1 MRQDS
6 DNCCVA
12 EVGPRAARRGS
23 TPRAPPGN
31 SNLPLPPA
39 GEPLPASE
47 TWRRVGR
54 YAEPQGSKSAPP
66 TARTTARAG
75 IGTQRRPGRA
85 IPAGPL
91 SRRTGTAAR
100 AAAAQVGKRCQ
111 LSNRTCH
118 GYIIAR
124 TYDNVRAL
132 PGLPFPRFSRRAGE
146 EATQVIPINQ
156 QARRLVA
163 GHDLDGL
170 RS

>member
-1 MRQDS
+1 MDLLDLHDLLMRQDS

-23 TPRAPPGN
+23 TPGAPPGN

-39 GEPLPASE
+39 AEPLPASE
-47 TWRRVGR
+47 TWQRVGR
-54 YAEPQGSKSAPP
+54 YPEPQGSKSAPP
-66 TARTTARAG
+66 TARTSARAG

-91 SRRTGTAAR
+91 RRRTGTAAR
-100 AAAAQVGKRCQ
+100 TAAAQVGKRCQ

-118 GYIIAR
+118 GYIIAH

-132 PGLPFPRFSRRAGE
+132 PGLPFPRVFAPCRG
-146 EATQVIPINQ
+146 P
-156 QARRLVA
+156 
-163 GHDLDGL
+163 
-170 RS
+170 